1 MQFFDQ
7 SIVASELFKISWNCH
22 HSNDVLAF
30 LDEVLHQVLT
40 EVRIAGN
47 LLVRD
52 CSEEE
57 EAVLFLCE
65 TEVLCFI
72 RRINSSTICFLCAC
86 LGKRFVLNG
95 YIGWLCNRLSCI
107 LLLLDKLL
115 DLIVVSLCST
125 AIEDPYEA
133 AFTIA

>member
-1 MQFFDQ
+1 MQFFDL
-7 SIVASELFKISWNCH
+7 SIEASELFEISRNCH

-30 LDEVLHQVLT
+30 LDEVLHQVHT
-40 EVRIAGN
+40 EGRIAGN
-47 LLVRD
+47 RPVRD

-65 TEVLCFI
+65 NLLCFI
-72 RRINSSTICFLCAC
+72 RINSSTTICFLCAC

-95 YIGWLCNRLSCI
+95 YFGWLCNRLSCI

-115 DLIVVSLCST
+115 DLFVVSLCST

-133 AFTIA
+133 AFTLA